1 MRSPDFLHKNAETE
15 LCEDYVAAGAV
26 CRFSTNSVR
35 LLDAARETFL
45 PLKRPRAAD
54 FSVRFW
60 VDESDRSE
68 PPWPTPYVRGLDH
81 LVFAGFDEGSSMLV
95 DLRAR
100 RVIGRFSRAMA
111 ADCAYYKSVILPM
124 LMTIMSASVGVAE
137 LHCACV
143 AKNQEAL
150 LLIGPSGAGKSTLS
164 LALSQCGFG
173 FVSDD
178 RTFCSVENGE
188 VQVWGLPTRL
198 KLRREAASWFPEVQ
212 ASPVSSGSKS
222 ESDVWLE
229 PEQLGGVKRVRQCRA
244 TSLIFLERRDDS
256 EFRLRTLSSSEALRR
271 LSVDLMEE
279 LPEAAA
285 KRLETLKRIIE
296 LPRWLLQYGGE
307 PQVIA
312 QQISQQIV
320 VPEGCCAERSGVSE

>member
-15 LCEDYVAAGAV
+15 LREDYIAAGAV
-26 CRFSTNSVR
+26 CRLSTNSDRV
-35 LLDAARETFL
+35 LEAARETFL
-45 PLKRPRAAD
+45 PLKRPRTAD

-60 VDESDRSE
+60 VDESDRSQQ
-68 PPWPTPYVRGLDH
+68 PWPTPYVRGLGH

-100 RVIGRFSRAMA
+100 RVIGRFSPAMA
-111 ADCAYYKSVILPM
+111 ADCAYYKSVIFPM
-124 LMTIMSASVGVAE
+124 LMTIMGASVGVAE

-198 KLRREAASWFPEVQ
+198 KLRREAAGWFPEVQ
-212 ASPVSSGSKS
+212 ESNLSSARNG
-222 ESDVWLE
+222 DLWLE
-229 PEQLGGVKRVRQCRA
+229 PEQLNGVRRVRQSRA
-244 TSLIFLERRDDS
+244 MSVIFLEQGDS
-256 EFRLRTLSSSEALRR
+256 VDFRLSPMSPEETMNRISK
-271 LSVDLMEE
+271 DLMAE
-279 LPEAAA
+279 LPDATA
-285 KRLETLKRIIE
+285 KRAETVQKIVE
-296 LPRWLLQYGGE
+296 LPCWLMQYGGQ
-307 PQVIA
+307 PQAIA
-312 QQISQQIV
+312 RDITHHLIGLVAQ
-320 VPEGCCAERSGVSE
+320 

>member
-15 LCEDYVAAGAV
+15 LCEDYIAAGAV
-26 CRFSTNSVR
+26 CRFLTNSVR

-100 RVIGRFSRAMA
+100 RVIGRFSPAMA
-111 ADCAYYKSVILPM
+111 ADCAYCKSVILPM

-178 RTFCSVENGE
+178 RTFCSVENGD

-212 ASPVSSGSKS
+212 ASNLSCVRTGNG
-222 ESDVWLE
+222 DLWLE
-229 PEQLGGVKRVRQCRA
+229 PKQLNGVRRVRQSRA
-244 TSLIFLERRDDS
+244 MLVLFLEQGDS
-256 EFRLRTLSSSEALRR
+256 VDFRLSPMSSEEAMNRIAQ
-271 LSVDLMEE
+271 DLMAE
-279 LPEAAA
+279 LPDATA
-285 KRLETLKRIIE
+285 KRAETVQKIVE
-296 LPRWLLQYGGE
+296 LPCWLLQYRGQ
-307 PQVIA
+307 PQAIA
-312 QQISQQIV
+312 WDIAHHLA
-320 VPEGCCAERSGVSE
+320 GLLA